1 MAHFLLVRRGA
12 ALLLIVF
19 LFTALGA
26 CRQRVP
32 AEPNPTEPVQTE
44 TPGGTEP
51 ENPEPEEP
59 ASASEPVVGAS
70 TYDKTFYTED
80 GTKLLSLSYAVPK
93 IENAE
98 GNDSLTMINA
108 YYEAQLQAMVDAGRG
123 ELLETAEIAAQEGYL
138 ILPYSEEESF
148 TEEYRSE
155 SRIAFLRTRSIYNG
169 GAHPNFVL
177 FADNFDYTT
186 GLRLTAEDVFSV
198 PEDIYRT
205 RILDEILKQI
215 EKNGAE
221 NYFEEYREYLPQIFN
236 PDQFYLTEEGIV
248 YYFQPY
254 DIAPYAAGVPSFLIP
269 FSAMEDILEQWT

>member
-1 MAHFLLVRRGA
+1 
-12 ALLLIVF
+12 
-19 LFTALGA
+19 
-26 CRQRVP
+26 
-32 AEPNPTEPVQTE
+32 
-44 TPGGTEP
+44 
-51 ENPEPEEP
+51 
-59 ASASEPVVGAS
+59 
-70 TYDKTFYTED
+70 
-80 GTKLLSLSYAVPK
+80 
-93 IENAE
+93 
-98 GNDSLTMINA
+98 
-108 YYEAQLQAMVDAGRG
+108 
-123 ELLETAEIAAQEGYL
+123 
-138 ILPYSEEESF
+138 
-148 TEEYRSE
+148 
-155 SRIAFLRTRSIYNG
+155 
-169 GAHPNFVL
+169 VL

-248 YYFQPY
+248 YYFPPY